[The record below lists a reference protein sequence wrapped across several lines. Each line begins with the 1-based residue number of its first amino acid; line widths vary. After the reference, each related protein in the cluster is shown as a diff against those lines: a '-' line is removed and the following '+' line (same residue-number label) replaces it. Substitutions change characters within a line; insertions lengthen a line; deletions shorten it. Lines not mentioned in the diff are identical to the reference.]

1 MKDAAHADAVLNIL
15 RGTNITAPTT
25 LYLALV
31 GGTSGDSDYDPKD
44 KSTWTEITTT
54 DCPSYA
60 RVPIV
65 LGAPA
70 AGTGGDAG
78 FRVAVGSTINASSSQ
93 YAFPAFNK
101 SVQIDGAVLC
111 NHLTN
116 ALSTSGLR
124 GVDAALNAD
133 YSNGQQAAVTPANVK
148 VREL

>member
-1 MKDAAHADAVLNIL
+1 MKDAAHADAVINVL

-54 DCPSYA
+54 DCPTYA
-60 RVPIV
+60 RVPVV
-65 LGAPA
+65 LAAPG
-70 AGTGGDAG
+70 AGTGGDSG
-78 FRVAVGSTINASSSQ
+78 YRVAVGSTINGSSAQ

-101 SVQIDGAVLC
+101 SVQIDAVVLC
-111 NHLTN
+111 NHLST

-133 YSNGQQAAVTPANVK
+133 YANGQQVAITPANVK
-148 VREL
+148 VREQ

>member
-1 MKDAAHADAVLNIL
+1 MKDAAHAQSVLNVL

-31 GGTSGDSDYDPKD
+31 GGTSGDADYDPKD

-60 RVPIV
+60 RVPITFN
-65 LGAPA
+65 APA
-70 AGTGGDAG
+70 AGSGGDAG
-78 FRVAVGSTINASSSQ
+78 YQVMTGATINSGSGQ

-101 SVQIDGAVLC
+101 SVQVDGAVLC
-111 NHLTN
+111 NHLTT

-133 YSNGQQAAVTPANVK
+133 YTSGQQAAVTPSNVK
-148 VREL
+148 IREQ